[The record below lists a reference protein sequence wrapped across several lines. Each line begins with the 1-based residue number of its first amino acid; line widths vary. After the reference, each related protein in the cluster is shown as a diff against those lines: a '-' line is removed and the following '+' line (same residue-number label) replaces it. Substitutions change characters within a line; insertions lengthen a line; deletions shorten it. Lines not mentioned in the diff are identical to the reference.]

1 MKNDKL
7 KETISIIKLIDQK
20 NLEIEKALSEL
31 PILSRNDM
39 LIEITNDIIKQH
51 KILQEEGYSKEDM
64 CAFETADMNS
74 ISIILESLILDI
86 KKTPS
91 KKILYLRSFLD
102 KFHEINEQDK
112 NVIIQSIQDENP
124 ENLKDKLLSL
134 MNVFKIEI

>member
-1 MKNDKL
+1 MENDKL
-7 KETISIIKLIDQK
+7 KETLSKIKLIDQK

-51 KILQEEGYSKEDM
+51 KILQEEGYSKEM
-64 CAFETADMNS
+64 CASETADMDS
-74 ISIILESLILDI
+74 ISIILDTLILDI

-112 NVIIQSIQDENP
+112 NVIIQSIQDENL
-124 ENLKDKLLSL
+124 EKLKEKLLSI